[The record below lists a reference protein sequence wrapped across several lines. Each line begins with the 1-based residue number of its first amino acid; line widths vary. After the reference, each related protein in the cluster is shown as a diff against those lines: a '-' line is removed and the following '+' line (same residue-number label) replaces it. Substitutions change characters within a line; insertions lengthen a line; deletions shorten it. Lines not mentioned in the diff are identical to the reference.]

1 MDKTKVKKNI
11 DKVTTVLE
19 VAVKILKIFLKK

>member
-19 VAVKILKIFLKK
+19 VVVKILKIFLKK

>member
-1 MDKTKVKKNI
+1 MNDKVKKNI